1 MGLVPQLVIFVS
13 LILVLSALRT
23 RLVYELTGSS
33 LLLFR
38 TTKPGIYLF
47 SILVLPG
54 TILHELSH
62 WLTAELLGV
71 KTGAI
76 TILPS
81 LSGQTKEEQ
90 LGSVATAKTDPLRG
104 FLIGIA
110 PLLTGLLVLVVLGQ
124 LKFSLLTAYGI
135 MVVGNSMLISRADRA
150 TWPVVIVLA
159 LLATIVLW
167 RYNLALPSNLINSST
182 SLFSQL
188 NWVLGLTAGVNLVMI
203 CVSLLLRR
211 GIEGITRQR
220 IVPNKKGTTL

>member
-38 TTKPGIYLF
+38 TTKPGLYLF

-71 KTGAI
+71 RTGAI

-110 PLLTGLLVLVVLGQ
+110 PLLTGLLALVILGQ

-167 RYNLALPSNLINSST
+167 RYNLALPSNLINSSI
-182 SLFSQL
+182 SIFSQL